1 MVYSNYT
8 EATPLAMLTLGQ
20 FKEVMANAMP
30 QQIKEMLREQPKP
43 EATPTYVYGLAGIR
57 QMFGVSHAHAQK
69 LKDTILAPAVKQY
82 GRKIVV
88 DARMAMELFANRNRR

>member
-1 MVYSNYT
+1 MVYNNYT
-8 EATPLAMLTLGQ
+8 EATPLAMLTVGQ

-30 QQIKEMLREQPKP
+30 QQIKEMLQEQPKP
-43 EATPTYVYGLAGIR
+43 EATPTYIYGLAGIR
-57 QMFGVSHAHAQK
+57 KMFGVSHTTAQK

-88 DARMAMELFANRNRR
+88 DARMAMELFANRKRG

>member
-8 EATPLAMLTLGQ
+8 EATPLAMLTVGQ

-30 QQIKEMLREQPKP
+30 QQIKEMLREQPTT
-43 EATPTYVYGLAGIR
+43 ETTPNYIYGLAGIR
-57 QMFGVSHAHAQK
+57 QMFGVSHTTAQK
-69 LKDTILAPAVKQY
+69 LKDTILAPAVKQC

-88 DARMAMELFANRNRR
+88 DARLAMELFANRNRK